1 MLSMQPIQAVRL
13 TFIMALSKTTQCRHS
28 SMSLAGETEGE
39 DEAYWV
45 VVKAA
50 LARVELL
57 IAVQYLSR
65 TRKVT

>member
-1 MLSMQPIQAVRL
+1 
-13 TFIMALSKTTQCRHS
+13 
-28 SMSLAGETEGE
+28 MSLAGETEGE